1 MDCAKNEKCLDT
13 LMGVYIPCML
23 SILGAIL
30 FLRLSWAVG
39 QAGLGGVLGIFAL
52 AGFAVFLTALSIR

>member
-1 MDCAKNEKCLDT
+1 
-13 LMGVYIPCML
+13 MGVYIPCML

-39 QAGLGGVLGIFAL
+39 QAGFFGVVGIFL
-52 AGFAVFLTALSIR
+52 IAGSAVFLTSLSIR